1 MRLTILAL
9 QVCSDDL
16 CQYAATG
23 FVLDP
28 AGDPGPTGPYCDRC
42 GRKIVSG
49 YCRVISPGWTFRPG
63 RIHGDLSSRPPAAP
77 LAPKDSSR
85 RNAAAKD
92 DYSFVSYVYERL
104 TS

>member
-1 MRLTILAL
+1 MRWTILASE
-9 QVCSDDL
+9 VCSDYL
-16 CQYAATG
+16 CDYAATG

-28 AGDPGPTGPYCDRC
+28 SGDAGPSGPYCDRC
-42 GRKIVSG
+42 GRKIVSE
-49 YCRVISPGWTFRPG
+49 YCRVVSPG

-77 LAPKDSSR
+77 LPPKAPSR

-92 DYSFVSYVYERL
+92 DGSFVAYVYQRL